1 MTLNEINSQ
10 PIEWMNQYNILWY
23 LKSAR
28 WWLAFWLGE
37 YSNLGLSQRYQASN
51 GRDGED
57 DACCQAFYEQTRP
70 PLRSSSASAS
80 RSSTAPK
87 SCCFYL
93 LCPLISNINININI
107 VSQGGY
113 LPPCL
118 GSGLVI
124 RLKTAFTFCLEVLLK
139 QIKIAW
145 SLLNWLS
152 MLVVRS
158 RTLYTQRFP
167 PRELVVGN
175 LASLSFF
182 LFILFIFIFLFR
194 MASLS
199 LSSAKVLERRE
210 FEPYS
215 LHSFFLII

>member
-1 MTLNEINSQ
+1 MIPEEREINSQ

-113 LPPCL
+113 YHLVW
-118 GSGLVI
+118 GLVW
-124 RLKTAFTFCLEVLLK
+124 LFAWKGSAFEANKNSFGLCWIDDLC
-139 QIKIAW
+139 W
-145 SLLNWLS
+145 WFD
-152 MLVVRS
+152 RG
-158 RTLYTQRFP
+158 LYIHRGFP
-167 PRELVVGN
+167 PESSW
-175 LASLSFF
+175 LATWLLFLSFY
-182 LFILFIFIFLFR
+182 FIFLSFY
-194 MASLS
+194 
-199 LSSAKVLERRE
+199 LEW
-210 FEPYS
+210 
-215 LHSFFLII
+215 LLFL